1 MGAAGKTKPRVG
13 GFTQN
18 PTNHNFSLHPSR
30 QRPIPST
37 STKGNRSPKTLKK
50 TNTNTQQLGSISS
63 CSARETKQTNNLKRS
78 TATTQNFQVFFYG

>member
-18 PTNHNFSLHPSR
+18 PTNHDFSLHSSR

-37 STKGNRSPKTLKK
+37 PTRENRSHKTLKK
-50 TNTNTQQLGSISS
+50 TNNTQQLSRISS
-63 CSARETKQTNNLKRS
+63 SSNARETKQSNNLKRS
-78 TATTQNFQVFFYG
+78 TATTQNFQVFFNG

>member
-18 PTNHNFSLHPSR
+18 PTNHDFSR

-37 STKGNRSPKTLKK
+37 STRENRSQKTLKK
-50 TNTNTQQLGSISS
+50 TNTNTQQLSRISS
-63 CSARETKQTNNLKRS
+63 SSARETKQSNNLRRP
-78 TATTQNFQVFFYG
+78 TATTQNFQVFFNG